1 MSGVVRN
8 EQPHDKQG
16 RFDCSGQLHW
26 FPGTGVGFPE
36 AFSEAWLEGSL
47 EDVDMRNN
55 KVMEVVC

>member
-1 MSGVVRN
+1 MNSPMTSKDGSIAM
-8 EQPHDKQG
+8 D
-16 RFDCSGQLHW
+16 SYW

-47 EDVDMRNN
+47 EDVDVRNN